1 MIGEVK
7 VLKSHPVVSATLSLQ
22 STLSHN
28 RQKLPPGQKANYSS
42 HFNGPKGAYVP
53 PHLRNKPASD
63 QHTGGNNHK
72 KFSSEGTKNYHTQSY
87 KTQKGP
93 FRRQEKP
100 SWKNSSSD
108 ESAPRIAP
116 HRQSHFQ
123 AWNKKEQAKKEKKE
137 DKVII
142 KPHCE
147 LFLTNLPPQMRTIAG
162 LAAFFHPY
170 GEVAQIQVIG
180 PNDVVPE
187 GVKKWCQNSDLEPSH
202 SAVVEFLTARTAKF
216 VVGVLRKRLAQLNFR
231 VGLIKP
237 GLGEEL
243 TYQRNTYGDIVYQP
257 SSGLTQQYIVTKTVI
272 TDTSSDSS
280 EVDVRPP
287 LKRVVKRL
295 VTANRIQSDQAY
307 WSQSSSTISSS
318 ENSNISSSESDP
330 PSDSDHRSGSPVSE
344 TSSTCDKIDEVVE
357 DLSKELTA
365 TL

>member
-1 MIGEVK
+1 MIGDS
-7 VLKSHPVVSATLSLQ
+7 VLLKTTVVSATLS
-22 STLSHN
+22 TRDI

-42 HFNGPKGAYVP
+42 RDAILSGQKGAYVP
-53 PHLRNKPASD
+53 PHLRNKNTDS
-63 QHTGGNNHK
+63 QNGGNK
-72 KFSSEGTKNYHTQSY
+72 KSDIQQSY
-87 KTQKGP
+87 KTTQKVG
-93 FRRQEKP
+93 FRRSDKP
-100 SWKNSSSD
+100 WRISD
-108 ESAPRIAP
+108 ELTPRLAGRAQQQP
-116 HRQSHFQ
+116 SHFQ
-123 AWNKKEQAKKEKKE
+123 TWNKKEMAKKEKKE
-137 DKVII
+137 EKVII

-180 PNDVVPE
+180 PNDPTPE
-187 GVKKWCQNSDLEPSH
+187 CVKKWCNDSDLEPSN

-237 GLGEEL
+237 GLGDEL
-243 TYQRNTYGDIVYQP
+243 SYQRNTYGDIVYQP

-280 EVDVRPP
+280 EVDARPP
-287 LKRVVKRL
+287 LKRIVKRL

-330 PSDSDHRSGSPVSE
+330 PSDCDHRSGSPVSE
-344 TSSTCDKIDEVVE
+344 SSSECGRMMPECGKIAQIDEVIE
-357 DLSKELTA
+357 ELTNDLCA
-365 TL
+365 KL